1 MPTGARYPVVD
12 VFSVDECHRGES
24 RKLPSTLRVGR
35 LTLKRNETVVRNDT
49 PSRGRLIGHVKAV
62 SDTLTHTQTYLFLI
76 FSPLHVT

>member
-62 SDTLTHTQTYLFLI
+62 SDTLTHTDLFI
-76 FSPLHVT
+76 FDLLGPIQ